1 MITLFCDLD
10 NTIVYSHRRT
20 LNTAK
25 SVAEMLNGATQSYM
39 TEKTFEF
46 LSGCRNISFIPVTTR
61 TFSQYKRLQSTMES
75 LNCEYALI
83 LNGAVLL
90 KNGAIDK
97 EWLAES
103 KELVKGSNDEIEKA
117 AELIKSTEKMILRYC
132 DEFLVYAGS
141 SNPEES
147 AKHLERII
155 DISKVHVLFDSRKVY
170 CIPTL
175 LDKGYAVKR
184 LVKRLMPELTIAVGD
199 SENDVPMLESVE
211 IPIVPQQLE
220 MKVTNDKKIVV
231 PETEILSDAACCEI
245 EKILLRTIRQGNL
258 CNIESI
264 YG

>member
-20 LNTAK
+20 LNSAK
-25 SVAEMLNGATQSYM
+25 RVAEMLNGAPQSYM

-97 EWLAES
+97 EWFAES
-103 KELVKGSNDEIEKA
+103 KEIVKDSNAEMEKVAEFIKNTDKLV
-117 AELIKSTEKMILRYC
+117 LRYC

-147 AKHLERII
+147 AKHLESII
-155 DISKVHVLFDSRKVY
+155 DNSKVHVLFDSRKVY
-170 CIPTL
+170 CMPAL
-175 LDKGYAVKR
+175 LNKGYAVKR
-184 LVKRLMPELTIAVGD
+184 LVKRLHPELTIAVGD
-199 SENDVPMLESVE
+199 SDNDVPMLESVE
-211 IPIVPQQLE
+211 IPIVPQLLE
-220 MKVTNDKKIVV
+220 TKVKNDKKIVV
-231 PETEILSDAACCEI
+231 PKTEILSDAACCAI
-245 EKILLRTIRQGNL
+245 EKILLTKIKKTG
-258 CNIESI
+258 
-264 YG
+264 

>member
-20 LNTAK
+20 LNIAK
-25 SVAEMLNGATQSYM
+25 RVAEMLNGAPQSYM

-46 LSGCRNISFIPVTTR
+46 LSGCRNICFIPVTTR

-90 KNGAIDK
+90 KNWAIDN

-103 KELVKGSNDEIEKA
+103 KELVRDSNVEMEKV
-117 AELIKSTEKMILRYC
+117 AEFIKNTDKLVLRYC

-147 AKHLERII
+147 AKHLESII
-155 DISKVHVLFDSRKVY
+155 DDSKVHVLFDSRKVY
-170 CIPTL
+170 CMPAL

-184 LVKRLMPELTIAVGD
+184 LVKRLHPELTIAVGD
-199 SENDVPMLESVE
+199 SGNDVPMLESVE
-211 IPIVPQQLE
+211 IPIVPQLLE
-220 MKVTNDKKIVV
+220 TKVKNDNKLVV
-231 PETEILSDAACCEI
+231 PKTEILSDAACCAI
-245 EKILLRTIRQGNL
+245 EKILLTKIKQTG
-258 CNIESI
+258 
-264 YG
+264 